1 MLLRPYA
8 GREGKGARASG
19 VAEGLI
25 SPVNGSRGAVVM
37 LEEASAAGTAVAPVP
52 GP

>member
-1 MLLRPYA
+1 MRAYA
-8 GREGKGARASG
+8 GRRGKGARASG

-25 SPVNGSRGAVVM
+25 SADDGSRGAVMM
-37 LEEASAAGTAVAPVP
+37 LEEASVAGTAAALVP